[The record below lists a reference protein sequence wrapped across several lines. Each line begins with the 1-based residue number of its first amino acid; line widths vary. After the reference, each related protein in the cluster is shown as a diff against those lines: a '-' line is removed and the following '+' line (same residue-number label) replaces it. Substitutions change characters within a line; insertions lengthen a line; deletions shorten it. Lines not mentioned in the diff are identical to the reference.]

1 MMKNKRNV
9 FDVKLDAEEQELL
22 DSIERDEWKSVKNI
36 EEERAF
42 AKAAAA
48 NFLRNTAGYIS
59 EVV

>member
-1 MMKNKRNV
+1 MMKKKKRNV
-9 FDVKLDAEEQELL
+9 FEVKLDAEEQELL

-48 NFLRNTAGYIS
+48 KVPSFCIS
-59 EVV
+59 AKRG